1 MKRNEDDD
9 RDRLLSQLVRL
20 THSFLHLAGASHVV
34 RTTLY
39 PHLSARGNG
48 SNSKGT
54 FLFEEAE
61 NTSDGTGSSFR
72 PFCRSRGTLTS
83 AVCPSLSLSL
93 SLSLYS
99 HPNMQHELRFHDR
112 QDANKNEDKKKDVE
126 STPYVETS
134 RHKKRR

>member
-39 PHLSARGNG
+39 PYLSARGNG

-83 AVCPSLSLSL
+83 AVCI

-112 QDANKNEDKKKDVE
+112 PEDANKNEDKKKDVE

-134 RHKKRR
+134 WHKKRR